1 MSSTDTRPETCPDCY
16 LPLAICIC
24 HPVPVYD
31 PVARREEILGRL
43 DDLQGLIDEALKV
56 GDIKPVN
63 PFSEGH
69 GDSTP
74 VADDA
79 AAISAPITNP

>member
-1 MSSTDTRPETCPDCY
+1 MSDKSPRAETCPDCY

-24 HPVPVYD
+24 HPTVYD
-31 PVARREEILGRL
+31 PVTRREEILGRL
-43 DDLQGLIDEALKV
+43 DDLQGLIDEALKA

-79 AAISAPITNP
+79 ATISAPITNP

>member
-1 MSSTDTRPETCPDCY
+1 MSEPRGETCPDCF

-24 HPVPVYD
+24 HPVIFDVE
-31 PVARREEILGRL
+31 ARREEILGRL
-43 DDLQGLIDEALKV
+43 DDLAGLIDEALKEGTV
-56 GDIKPVN
+56 QAVN

-74 VADDA
+74 VADDLW